1 MKHTIV
7 SSESKSLIQQLP
19 GLKISKC
26 LRHFT
31 VGINEEVPIEIQEQ
45 ESDGDT
51 CLVFSNG
58 LIVNFHAHTEEF
70 SITMSILEV
79 PTGGKCFVDVSDNA
93 FWKTKIGIEIN
104 EVSFLNGDYRDNPYG
119 IEFKLENNEKFEII
133 YISNNKWDFDLIVV
147 R

>member
-7 SSESKSLIQQLP
+7 SSEFKSLIQQLP

-31 VGINEEVPIEIQEQ
+31 VGINEEAPSEIQEQ

-58 LIVNFHAHTEEF
+58 LILNFHAHTEES
-70 SITMSILEV
+70 SITMSTLEV
-79 PTGGKCFVDVSDNA
+79 PTDGKCFVDISANE
-93 FWKTKIGIEIN
+93 FWKTKIGIDIN
-104 EVSFLNGDYRDNPYG
+104 EVSYLNGYYRDNPYG
-119 IEFKLENNEKFEII
+119 MELNL
-133 YISNNKWDFDLIVV
+133 S
-147 R
+147 